1 MTSNQNFPIT
11 FKVSRSSLSLSDE
24 FFSSWQI
31 LKPPDETHSF
41 GSEVGILRGLASILK
56 DTKHT
61 RGRMQYSTSKSRKP
75 KVKENPEPNFYFTWK
90 AKISISTPNFEE
102 WVTWIEYYCGGSVP
116 KGSVFPFIILDFFCP
131 VIFWQIFSHTL
142 NY

>member
-61 RGRMQYSTSKSRKP
+61 RGRMQSVFNFKIKKTKSQRKSRAQFLIYMKS
-75 KVKENPEPNFYFTWK
+75 KNINFNTKLWGVSDMDWILLWRIGSKRLSFPLY
-90 AKISISTPNFEE
+90 NFGFLLP
-102 WVTWIEYYCGGSVP
+102 C
-116 KGSVFPFIILDFFCP
+116 DFLANF
-131 VIFWQIFSHTL
+131 
-142 NY
+142 